1 VQLLIMIK
9 TISFLMGL
17 LVSQWTMSYGDLGH
31 KTVAAL
37 AWTQLTPYAKQ
48 NVERILGV
56 GKAKFIKSSTWA
68 DRIKSNDQFN
78 YLKPMHYVNLP
89 ESSNTY
95 DRKRDCDKDKCIV
108 EAIKTFSLI
117 AKTGTKKQQKL
128 ALKML
133 VHLIGDIHQPLHA
146 GLKKDRGGNWYKI
159 QYQNKTISLHK
170 FWDKQLVESITR
182 DWQALANIIA
192 LKEIKVPVLSPEI
205 WAQESHKITTEFVYQ
220 AKENQKVK
228 RAYLKKAQI
237 ITETQLG
244 KAGWRLAMWLN
255 KLW

>member
-1 VQLLIMIK
+1 
-9 TISFLMGL
+9 MGL
-17 LVSQWTMSYGDLGH
+17 LMSQWASSYGDLGH

-37 AWTQLTPYAKQ
+37 AWPQLTPFAKQ

-56 GKAKFIKSSTWA
+56 GKAKFIRSSTWA

-95 DRKRDCDKDKCIV
+95 DRKRDCDKDNCIV
-108 EAIKTFSLI
+108 EAIKTFSQI
-117 AKTGTKKQQKL
+117 AKTGTKEHQKL

-133 VHLIGDIHQPLHA
+133 VHLIADIHQPLHA
-146 GLKKDRGGNWYKI
+146 GLKKDRGGNWYDIK
-159 QYQNKTISLHK
+159 YKNRTISLHK
-170 FWDKQLVESITR
+170 FWDKQLLESIAG
-182 DWQALANIIA
+182 DWKTLTGIIA
-192 LKEIKVPVLSPEI
+192 LKDIKVPVLSPEI

-220 AKENQKVK
+220 AKENQKIK
-228 RAYLKKAQI
+228 TAYLEESKE
-237 ITETQLG
+237 ITQMQLS